1 MEIQMWHLFYKP
13 LILGAKRLYDDLT
26 FEGDDLFNAK
36 RAFDHELYSRFERE
50 YGYRMLSEYN
60 KYGCLTGIGIVSLLI
75 AVPLLIF
82 YLLIELPIKNIVIF
96 IGIDILLLVIIRV
109 INYSYEATD
118 ENKLNKLKDKMLIE
132 YNIKNDNDYLRW
144 YHKS

>member
-82 YLLIELPIKNIVIF
+82 YLFLLMESFQIF
-96 IGIDILLLVIIRV
+96 HFLFLF
-109 INYSYEATD
+109 
-118 ENKLNKLKDKMLIE
+118 
-132 YNIKNDNDYLRW
+132 
-144 YHKS
+144 